1 MKIPWAIDLK
11 TGEWLRADRAVHQGE
26 RGRYRCTDKHCD
38 RELTVA
44 RSKRGRQ
51 HFKHFRN
58 SGAEGC
64 VFGHHGASV
73 HKPAIRLLS
82 VRFSE
87 AMAGHVPM
95 PLFQFSTP
103 SGPRVV
109 LPFIR
114 ACRVF
119 EEWICPISGRR
130 ADLALLD
137 SEGKPVLLIEV
148 CYSNAVDV
156 EKRQDLKGY
165 WWIEVEARHVLED
178 VDALNIRSH
187 GGLPRMLAAVW
198 EEQSLFDSAGIQD
211 VSKEEIG

>member
-1 MKIPWAIDLK
+1 MKIPWAIDMK
-11 TGEWLRADRAVHQGE
+11 TGDWLRADRAVYRGE

-64 VFGHHGASV
+64 VFGHHGTSV
-73 HKPAIRLLS
+73 HQTAIRLLA

-87 AMAGHVPM
+87 AMGGHVPM
-95 PLFQFSTP
+95 PLFRFSTP
-103 SGPRVV
+103 SGLHLI

-114 ACRVF
+114 ACRVV
-119 EEWICPISGRR
+119 EEWVCPNSGRR

-137 SEGKPVLLIEV
+137 GEGIPVLLIEV
-148 CYSNAVDV
+148 CLSNAVDV
-156 EKRQDLKGY
+156 DKRQDLSRY
-165 WWIEVEARHVLED
+165 WWIEVDARHVLDD
-178 VDALNIRSH
+178 VDTLMIRTH
-187 GGLPRMLAAVW
+187 GGLPRMLAAAW
-198 EEQSLFDSAGIQD
+198 EEQSLF
-211 VSKEEIG
+211 

>member
-1 MKIPWAIDLK
+1 MKIPWAIDMK
-11 TGEWLRADRAVHQGE
+11 TGEWLRADRAVYRGE

-82 VRFSE
+82 ARFSE
-87 AMAGHVPM
+87 AMAGNVPM

-103 SGPRVV
+103 SGPRLI

-114 ACRVF
+114 ACNVF
-119 EEWICPISGRR
+119 EEWVCPRSGRR
-130 ADLALLD
+130 ADLALFD
-137 SEGKPVLLIEV
+137 GEGTPVLLIEV
-148 CYSNAVDV
+148 CYSNAVNGD
-156 EKRQDLKGY
+156 KRQDLTGY

-178 VDALNIRSH
+178 VDTLNIVAH
-187 GGLPRMLAAVW
+187 GGLPRMLAATW
-198 EEQSLFDSAGIQD
+198 EEQSLF
-211 VSKEEIG
+211 